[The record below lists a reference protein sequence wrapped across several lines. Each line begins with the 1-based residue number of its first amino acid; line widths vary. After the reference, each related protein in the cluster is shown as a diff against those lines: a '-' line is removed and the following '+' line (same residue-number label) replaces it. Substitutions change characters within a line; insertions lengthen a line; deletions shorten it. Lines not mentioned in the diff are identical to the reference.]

1 MDLQNALD
9 KLLPA
14 FQGYYTL
21 KTEQIKAPFQAEA
34 TFRSRNEQYFLLK
47 SARISEADSN
57 EFVYFHTTD
66 YLDSPT
72 LADLDSCAWERG
84 IGQVRPDYHH
94 NRTDVALIILAEK
107 ISEDAK
113 MQIKKLKHSKSY
125 KFGLN
130 GFSNYRVLALELSTS
145 QLYCNRLGK
154 SLKQVINHTLYKKD
168 GN

>member
-84 IGQVRPDYHH
+84 IGQVRPDVNVHVK
-94 NRTDVALIILAEK
+94 RS
-107 ISEDAK
+107 SEAV
-113 MQIKKLKHSKSY
+113 
-125 KFGLN
+125 G
-130 GFSNYRVLALELSTS
+130 
-145 QLYCNRLGK
+145 GK
-154 SLKQVINHTLYKKD
+154 GGWEGGVSS
-168 GN
+168 